1 MTVDMISGHWLL
13 AEADRIPAEGPR
25 AWGERIGR
33 EHSGD
38 VDGLLRL
45 LSAGPE
51 ELQSEVVLALRAVG
65 AEVSRVPELASRL
78 VFRVVPAGGDELF
91 VVAPDTPLPGE
102 PAYVEPRAESDPT
115 SSVG

>member
-1 MTVDMISGHWLL
+1 MTVNMLSGHWLL

-25 AWGERIGR
+25 AWAERIGR
-33 EHSGD
+33 EHPDD

-65 AEVSRVPELASRL
+65 AGVSRVPEIASRL
-78 VFRVVPAGGDELF
+78 VFRVLPAGGDELF
-91 VVAPDTPLPGE
+91 VVAPDTSLPGE
-102 PAYVEPRAESDPT
+102 PGYVERGAESDPT